1 MSKTSYYHYILS
13 IYEIRCLLYWHQVNS
28 CCSFIITRLFYTLGE
43 KDACVFFPLMQKYW
57 FPLHILESSVYT
69 SLAQIESL
77 VSQWKAGSCQVTN
90 NILTVSFCSSK
101 LLCGVF
107 YPLASWSPHRL
118 SVPGI
123 CQLSFLSGIRVAS
136 PSPITAHRRRSQ
148 RALQSNVCYV
158 SGARQHYQSP
168 P

>member
-1 MSKTSYYHYILS
+1 M
-13 IYEIRCLLYWHQVNS
+13 NS
-28 CCSFIITRLFYTLGE
+28 CCSFIITSLFYTLMGR
-43 KDACVFFPLMQKYW
+43 KMHVFFFPLMQKYW

-69 SLAQIESL
+69 SLVQIESL

-101 LLCGVF
+101 LPCGVF

-118 SVPGI
+118 SIPGI
-123 CQLSFLSGIRVAS
+123 CQLSSLSGIRVAS
-136 PSPITAHRRRSQ
+136 LSPITAHRRRSQ

-158 SGARQHYQSP
+158 SGARQHSQSP